1 MAIPRA
7 EILRAII
14 HCVKTCWVLAW
25 ISVHLVRRKGRDTLG
40 DISLQHKSLCTGWA
54 TSCCNRL
61 RDTLQRQIASWN
73 CARKNLSLQQNFVAT
88 TGCTNSI
95 WFDFGRAVASSHHPP
110 RAGFFYYSIFI
121 GIPSGSLCEAE
132 SFFKKKK
139 TGSHSRVFTVLKD
152 APAKLSNVVYKYSET
167 CNEWSPTWPWLVSAN
182 RGERCPLST
191 GMPQKVW
198 EECEARPMLLFCLLL
213 VNSG

>member
-121 GIPSGSLCEAE
+121 GIPSGSLWEAE

-139 TGSHSRVFTVLKD
+139 QVLTHGFLLFLRMHLLNCQMLSTNTVRLVMSG
-152 APAKLSNVVYKYSET
+152 APPDPD
-167 CNEWSPTWPWLVSAN
+167 W
-182 RGERCPLST
+182 CPLIEVR
-191 GMPQKVW
+191 GVRWVQV
-198 EECEARPMLLFCLLL
+198 CLRKCGKSVRL
-213 VNSG
+213 VQCCCFAYYW